1 MTERRRELL
10 AELALVGIAA
20 IWGATFT
27 VVQDA
32 IEKLPTMAF
41 LGYRFLAA
49 AALVAVIFRHALKR
63 LSREGL
69 RAGVLMGVFLT
80 AGYIRQTL
88 GLERTTPSD
97 AGFITGL
104 FVVFTPI
111 AAAVLFR
118 RPPRVFTMIGVAVAT
133 IGLFL
138 LTGAHLRLHAGDA
151 LTLGCAVSFGVHI
164 AVLGE
169 LAPEYSPL
177 PLNALQ
183 LAVVSVGCA
192 VVIPFVGVGHVTAR
206 AIAGSLFTG
215 VAVSAGAFTLQVFGQ
230 QYVGPTRTGLMLVL
244 EPVFAGLL
252 GYVIGDRLGGLGL
265 TGAALILL
273 GVLIAEVRPLR

>member
-1 MTERRRELL
+1 
-10 AELALVGIAA
+10 VAA
-20 IWGATFT
+20 AFLFGTTFT
-27 VVQDA
+27 VVKDGVHD
-32 IEKLPTMAF
+32 LTPVAF
-41 LGYRFLAA
+41 LALRFGTGALALA
-49 AALVAVIFRHALKR
+49 PFAVRVPR
-63 LSREGL
+63 QR
-69 RAGVLMGVFLT
+69 GVFRASAVVGVVLL
-80 AGYIRQTL
+80 AGYLFQTT
-88 GLERTTPSD
+88 GLQYTTTSNS
-97 AGFITGL
+97 AFITGL